1 MIHFVQLI
9 VQSKASDDYRGFVL
23 FRASKDDEHYE
34 DGLYEM
40 RGSWAPNPVEAAEI
54 AWTQYRDE
62 ETRPYRSEWIG
73 D

>member
-40 RGSWAPNPVEAAEI
+40 RGTWAPNPVEAVQN
-54 AWTQYRDE
+54 AWTEYSDE
-62 ETRPYRSEWIG
+62 WTRFHRSEHIA